1 MESIKLLMVSFVIIG
16 DLNLLFKFP
25 TVNIYYLLF
34 FLLQTISYTKVH
46 TTHTW
51 SLINESKVDT
61 HVNTT
66 EVKDIKSIIT
76 VIIGILTIKILLKP
90 ALPTS
95 LTYVAV
101 VGIK

>member
-1 MESIKLLMVSFVIIG
+1 MESIKLLMVFFVIIG

-46 TTHTW
+46 TTHIW

-61 HVNTT
+61 HVTTT
-66 EVKDIKSIIT
+66 EVKDFKSIIT
-76 VIIGILTIKILLKP
+76 VIIGILTIKILLKT

-95 LTYVAV
+95 LTWLW
-101 VGIK
+101 